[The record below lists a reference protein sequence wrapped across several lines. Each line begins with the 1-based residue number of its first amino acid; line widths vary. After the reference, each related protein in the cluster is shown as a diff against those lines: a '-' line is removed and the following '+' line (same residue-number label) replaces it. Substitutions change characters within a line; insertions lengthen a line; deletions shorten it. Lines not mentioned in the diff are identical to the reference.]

1 MNIYVGNLAWKA
13 TDKDL
18 EELFRNFGEVEKSF
32 VIRDRNTKRS
42 KGFGFI
48 EMANEDEAKA
58 AVDALN
64 NTIYMDRTLVVNE
77 AKPKDSSENGEEDQE

>member
-13 TDKDL
+13 TDQDL
-18 EELFRNFGEVEKSF
+18 EELFRNFGEVDKAF

-48 EMANEDEAKA
+48 EMANESAAKA
-58 AVDALN
+58 AIDALN
-64 NTIYMDRTLVVNE
+64 NTIFMDRTLVVNE
-77 AKPKDSSENGEEDQE
+77 AKPKEEQE

>member
-1 MNIYVGNLAWKA
+1 MNIYVGNLAWKT
-13 TDKDL
+13 TDQDL
-18 EELFRNFGEVEKSF
+18 EELFRNFGEVDKAF

-58 AVDALN
+58 AIDALN

-77 AKPKDSSENGEEDQE
+77 AKPKETKEENE

>member
-1 MNIYVGNLAWKA
+1 MNIYVGNLAWKT
-13 TDKDL
+13 TDQDL
-18 EELFRNFGEVEKSF
+18 EELFRNFGEVDKAF

-48 EMANEDEAKA
+48 EMADESAAKA
-58 AVDALN
+58 AIDSLN

-77 AKPKDSSENGEEDQE
+77 AKPKEEDE

>member
-1 MNIYVGNLAWKA
+1 MNIYVGNLAWKT
-13 TDKDL
+13 TDQDL
-18 EELFRNFGEVEKSF
+18 EELFRNFGEVDKAF

-48 EMANEDEAKA
+48 EMADESAAKA
-58 AVDALN
+58 AINSLN

-77 AKPKDSSENGEEDQE
+77 AKPKEEDE

>member
-1 MNIYVGNLAWKA
+1 MNIYVGNLAWK
-13 TDKDL
+13 TNDQDL
-18 EELFRNFGEVEKSF
+18 EELFRNFGDVDKAF

-48 EMANEDEAKA
+48 EMADENAAKA
-58 AVDALN
+58 AIEALN

-77 AKPKDSSENGEEDQE
+77 AKPKEEGE